1 MKKTKK
7 SERVPQTMKQKYH
20 EISAITDNFC
30 EQYLNQEYAELIR
43 YAIAA
48 LCRKRPSPL
57 IKGRAT
63 TWAGGITHAIGM
75 VNFLFDKS
83 QTPNI
88 SASELYEAYDISQ
101 SAGQSKSKEV
111 RNLLNMSQFDPNWS
125 LPSKLDDNPM
135 AWMISV
141 NGYIVDVRQM
151 PQDVQEAAYK
161 KGLIPYIPE
170 TQPSSKEKTTV

>member
-1 MKKTKK
+1 M
-7 SERVPQTMKQKYH
+7 
-20 EISAITDNFC
+20 
-30 EQYLNQEYAELIR
+30 
-43 YAIAA
+43 
-48 LCRKRPSPL
+48 PSGWLTFYL
-57 IKGRAT
+57 IKAKPQILVHLSCT
-63 TWAGGITHAIGM
+63 
-75 VNFLFDKS
+75 K
-83 QTPNI
+83 P
-88 SASELYEAYDISQ
+88 YDISQ

-125 LPSKLDDNPM
+125 LNKLDDNPM